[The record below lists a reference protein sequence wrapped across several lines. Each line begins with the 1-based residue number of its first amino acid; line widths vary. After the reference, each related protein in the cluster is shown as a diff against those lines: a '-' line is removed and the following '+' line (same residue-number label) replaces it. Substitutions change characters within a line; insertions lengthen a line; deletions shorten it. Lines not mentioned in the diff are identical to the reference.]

1 MWLNAFFLHSNILY
15 FVDQV
20 PVVETCMGDKF
31 REIEN
36 IDNVFH
42 WRGIYPVKG
51 TFRIIFPDGN
61 GQKLYCNFVPFPLI
75 MSILKGT
82 FSCSSFDNLL
92 LICFTGIHLDVTF
105 DICWIGKLML
115 LLVITILLIYI
126 ISQFIT
132 VNLCTCTYMYFNGI
146 CCFL

>member
-1 MWLNAFFLHSNILY
+1 LKHARRISI
-15 FVDQV
+15 
-20 PVVETCMGDKF
+20 

-36 IDNVFH
+36 INNVFH

-51 TFRIIFPDGN
+51 TFSIIFPDGN
-61 GQKLYCNFVPFPLI
+61 GQKGYSNFVPFPLI
-75 MSILKGT
+75 MTILKGT

-126 ISQFIT
+126 ISQFIA
-132 VNLCTCTYMYFNGI
+132 VDLCTYMYFNGI